1 MVRIKVHE
9 KLKSRKD
16 VYQQEGC
23 RERMQ
28 HQQGGAPG
36 YKITQV
42 TDYKVVHDPINGFH
56 LKMTKLYDPQGA
68 KLRKSDATWWFRKI
82 SQEGIEEMNEAHKI
96 PHVQIGPDNFSHG
109 MNPGITITQPSTT
122 WVPEWPIGMP

>member
-1 MVRIKVHE
+1 M
-9 KLKSRKD
+9 KSRED
-16 VYQQEGC
+16 VYQEAY

-28 HQQGGAPG
+28 HPQGGAPG

-42 TDYKVVHDPINGFH
+42 TDYRVVHDPINGFH
-56 LKMTKLYDPQGA
+56 LKMTKLYDPRGA

-82 SQEGIEEMNEAHKI
+82 SQQGIEEMNEAHKM
-96 PHVQIGPDNFSHG
+96 PHVQIGPDSFSHG